1 MGWKDIAKKTL
12 KSAGVNINGDR
23 PWDLTVHNDRLYRR
37 VLEKGTLGFGEA
49 YMDGWWDCKK
59 LDEMV
64 CRIVRSDIVNRV
76 KLSPSFLV
84 LSIYSR
90 IFNMQSLNR
99 SNIVAQKHYDLG
111 NNLFEKML
119 DKNLQYSCGY
129 WKGAKN
135 LDQAQINKMDLICQK
150 LYLKPGMSVLDVGSG
165 WGGFASYAAKKYGAR
180 VTGITLSKEQLAYS
194 KKRYKDSKLRFLL
207 CDYREMIGQFDRIVS
222 IGMIEHVGYKN
233 YRTFMNKMHNLLSD
247 NGLFL
252 LHTIG
257 SNHSVTSSDAWIT
270 KYIFPNGMLP
280 SIKQLGKACEK
291 LFVMEDWHGF
301 GTDYDKTL
309 RSWMKNIDK
318 NWPKLAETY
327 DGRFYRMWRYYLLSC
342 AGGFR
347 ARSMQLWQIV
357 YSKNGIMNGYRPIR

>member
-1 MGWKDIAKKTL
+1 
-12 KSAGVNINGDR
+12 
-23 PWDLTVHNDRLYRR
+23 
-37 VLEKGTLGFGEA
+37 
-49 YMDGWWDCKK
+49 
-59 LDEMV
+59 
-64 CRIVRSDIVNRV
+64 
-76 KLSPSFLV
+76 
-84 LSIYSR
+84 
-90 IFNMQSLNR
+90 
-99 SNIVAQKHYDLG
+99 
-111 NNLFEKML
+111 
-119 DKNLQYSCGY
+119 
-129 WKGAKN
+129 
-135 LDQAQINKMDLICQK
+135 
-150 LYLKPGMSVLDVGSG
+150 
-165 WGGFASYAAKKYGAR
+165 
-180 VTGITLSKEQLAYS
+180 
-194 KKRYKDSKLRFLL
+194 
-207 CDYREMIGQFDRIVS
+207 REMIGQFDRIVS